1 MRGLKV
7 SRITLFIFGGISQ
20 ISGDFESATGE
31 GWVAFV
37 GPLTSF
43 VIGVIFYGLAGALSM
58 KTPFGASAWYLGSA
72 NIVLAIFNLLP
83 AYPLDGGKV
92 LHSLIWRATGD
103 RRRATQVA
111 AGIGQVIAL
120 TMVGLGIFLAFAGN
134 VVFGL
139 WLAVIGWFLNQA
151 GRAEAFQS
159 ELAQS
164 LRGHPV
170 RDIATVPPPALKQD
184 DTARSASEMLLRSG
198 QRAAPVVSNGHLVG
212 IVTMTDLA
220 RAHATSSDEPLSAL
234 MTPTS
239 KIVSVAPATDSLD
252 ALSQLAQTGF
262 HQLPVID
269 ESGTIVGFI
278 TRDGVLRRLTFSGGR
293 G

>member
-1 MRGLKV
+1 
-7 SRITLFIFGGISQ
+7 
-20 ISGDFESATGE
+20 
-31 GWVAFV
+31 VAFV

-43 VIGVIFYGLAGALSM
+43 IIGVVSYGLARALGM
-58 KTPFGASAWYLGSA
+58 QTPFGAAAWYLGWA
-72 NIVLAIFNLLP
+72 NIVLAVFNLVP

-103 RRRATQVA
+103 RRQATRIA
-111 AGIGQVIAL
+111 AGIGQTIAL
-120 TMVGLGIFLAFAGN
+120 TMVGFGIFLAFAGN
-134 VVFGL
+134 FASGI

-151 GRAEAFQS
+151 GRAEAFQT

-184 DTARSASEMLLRSG
+184 DTARTATDMLLRSG

-212 IVTMTDLA
+212 IVTLTDLA
-220 RAHATSSDEPLSAL
+220 RAHATSSEEPLSAL
-234 MTPTS
+234 MTPAS

-269 ESGTIVGFI
+269 ESGTIIGFI
-278 TRDGVLRRLTFSGGR
+278 TRDGVLRRLTYASGHGQAR